1 MGSMESKKRRPGL
14 FRSPPKTLFNDGQD
28 ELHAYVRGPL
38 FPKPVVYALLAVFGI
53 SLMLTA
59 DWFGLLLLNADGV
72 IGAIGLL
79 NTLRVMA
86 ALMAGIAVP
95 SVLLMFHYRRSRSY
109 ISEENVFFAVTFAL
123 SFMMG
128 LPCALVGLFG

>member
-1 MGSMESKKRRPGL
+1 MEGRKRRTRL
-14 FRSPPKTLFNDGQD
+14 FRSPQKALFDDGQD

-38 FPKPVVYALLAVFGI
+38 FPKPVLYALLAVFGI

-86 ALMAGIAVP
+86 ALMTGVAIP
-95 SVLLMFHYRRSRSY
+95 SVLLMFHYRSSHSY

-128 LPCALVGLFG
+128 LPCALIGLFG